1 MIAMTSS
8 YVVVHG
14 STAAQPFYL
23 NLLFYLTFLVSAHL
37 VNDKAMRRCNVHN
50 VGSEP
55 QCRTGTPHTH
65 KAVLSSDVNL
75 T

>member
-8 YVVVHG
+8 YVVVHE
-14 STAAQPFYL
+14 STAAQTFYL
-23 NLLFYLTFLVSAHL
+23 KLLFYLTFLVSVHPG
-37 VNDKAMRRCNVHN
+37 NDKAMRRCTVHN

-55 QCRTGTPHTH
+55 QCRTGTLHIH
-65 KAVLSSDVNL
+65 KAVLLSDVNL